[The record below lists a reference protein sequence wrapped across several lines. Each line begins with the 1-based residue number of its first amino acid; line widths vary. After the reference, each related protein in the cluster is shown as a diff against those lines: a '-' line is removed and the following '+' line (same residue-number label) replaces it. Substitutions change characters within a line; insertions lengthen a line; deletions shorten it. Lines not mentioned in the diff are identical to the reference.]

1 MPRRAATPCRSPGC
15 PGLVQAGRCRVQRWD
30 GLASQRVDV
39 QRQSAHAW
47 VTVRA
52 GGGDGYAIYVQIHYA
67 LTRSAPTVAHRCQ
80 LPMSITS

>member
-1 MPRRAATPCRSPGC
+1 MPRAALGTGWPASVSMCSDSLPTRA
-15 PGLVQAGRCRVQRWD
+15 
-30 GLASQRVDV
+30 
-39 QRQSAHAW
+39 

-67 LTRSAPTVAHRCQ
+67 STRSAPTAAHRCQ

>member
-1 MPRRAATPCRSPGC
+1 MPRVALAM
-15 PGLVQAGRCRVQRWD
+15 RW
-30 GLASQRVDV
+30 LASALTTNESLRT
-39 QRQSAHAW
+39 RA

-67 LTRSAPTVAHRCQ
+67 STRSAPTAAHRCQ